1 MSGRKTTRIDR
12 LLERHPWLPGALSAL
27 YVAFAVVV
35 VVLIVYLPT
44 IGDRAPRFFNIVSAV
59 LISGPIV
66 VAVLQIL
73 NLRRTMTSIP
83 GLALLYL
90 EIIVMFGV
98 IYFYAVSDSNS
109 PGRGSG
115 EPVIKGMDSSWVSMV
130 ESGAPDKAETLYE
143 AFLCFQDCLYFSLV
157 TSTTV
162 GYGDMVPVSPGAKC
176 LVGIQV
182 ILSFFLIAFGAGYFF
197 ANKSGERERREL
209 EDLRRR
215 IEEVESRLDGADG
228 GKGGGDGSRN
238 E

>member
-1 MSGRKTTRIDR
+1 MYV
-12 LLERHPWLPGALSAL
+12 LFAL
-27 YVAFAVVV
+27 VV
-35 VVLIVYLPT
+35 VVLIVYFPT
-44 IGDRAPRFFNIVSAV
+44 IGDHAPRFFNIVSAV

-73 NLRRTMTSIP
+73 NLQRTVTSIP

-109 PGRGSG
+109 TGRKS
-115 EPVIKGMDSSWVSMV
+115 EKPIIKGVDSVWVSMV
-130 ESGAPDKAETLYE
+130 EGGAPDKAETLSE

-162 GYGDMVPVSPGAKC
+162 GYGDMVPVSPGAKF

-197 ANKSGERERREL
+197 ANKSGERERRIL
-209 EDLRRR
+209 EDLKRRMD
-215 IEEVESRLDGADG
+215 EVESKLDGTDAGED
-228 GKGGGDGSRN
+228 GGDGSR
-238 E
+238 